1 MNAHHRATDS
11 MIKLNI
17 NEVNKYSFLRYT
29 LDAELR
35 SDRCNFISNNHK
47 NKIRNQERASNIKI
61 KAILPLVFGVHW
73 LNCIPLLL

>member
-1 MNAHHRATDS
+1 MTARHGATHS

-35 SDRCNFISNNHK
+35 SERCNLIINNQK
-47 NKIRNQERASNIKI
+47 KKKSEIKKERAT
-61 KAILPLVFGVHW
+61 LR
-73 LNCIPLLL
+73 